1 MVSFSKIIR
10 SMAHAAGLSALS
22 IGLIAVCSVNAYAHR
37 MKAFSWVEG
46 QAIEGEAYF
55 SNGKMAVGSIVELL
69 VDQNVVAT
77 TQCDDE
83 GQFRFEALEVG
94 DYQIRADAGQGHV
107 ATYSISAA
115 EFAAEYN
122 DTASTSTLSEP
133 EPSLSLKP
141 SEPEPQKQSAVIAI
155 TPAQMELAV
164 AKAIRP
170 LRAQLDQYEAKVR
183 VHDILGGIGYIFGL
197 FGLFVLYR
205 SRRQ

>member
-1 MVSFSKIIR
+1 MLCQCVCPPNE
-10 SMAHAAGLSALS
+10 S
-22 IGLIAVCSVNAYAHR
+22 IFLGW
-37 MKAFSWVEG
+37 KG

-94 DYQIRADAGQGHV
+94 GDYQIRADAGQGHV

-122 DTASTSTLSEP
+122 DTASAASAASAATSEEP
-133 EPSLSLKP
+133 EPSLILKP

-155 TPAQMELAV
+155 TPAQMEQAV

-205 SRRQ
+205 LRRQ

>member
-10 SMAHAAGLSALS
+10 SVAHAAGLSALS

-122 DTASTSTLSEP
+122 DTASAATS

-155 TPAQMELAV
+155 TPAQMEQAV

-183 VHDILGGIGYIFGL
+183 IHDILGGIGYIFGL